1 MISEPLFPL
10 ELRWEDERGRVSRTA
25 LVTSSSQRGA
35 PRQTGSPGRAKL
47 HCGRQAGR
55 PTS

>member
-47 HCGRQAGR
+47 HCGRQAG
-55 PTS
+55 S